1 MWFRFRASPNEPTLV
16 NSIRRFIWF
25 QSSLW
30 SAVTTAV
37 LMLAGC
43 KLGSDPPA
51 VHAAP
56 PQVGVVTIHAQPV
69 ILTSELPGR
78 TTAYR
83 IADVRPQVNGLVL
96 SRLFTEGDDVTAGQ
110 QLYQIDPAPYQA
122 SLDSAR
128 AAVQKARAS
137 VTSGRLTV
145 ARDRSLV
152 QAFAVSKQD
161 LDNDVATLQQDEADV
176 ASALASVETANINL
190 AYTKVNS
197 PISGRSGRSSVT
209 EGALVTADQTTSLVT
224 ITQLDP
230 IYVDVTQPVTTLLR
244 LKRELRSGLIK
255 RAGANQAEVHLI
267 LEDGTE
273 YAEAGRLQ
281 FSEVNVDQDTGSVTL
296 RAIFPNPD
304 EFLLPGMF
312 VRERIEEGVSADG
325 LLVPQQGVTHDPQG
339 RPTALIVDKDNKV
352 ENRILVADRAIGTN
366 WLVTKGIAEGD
377 RVIVEGVLKVAPGM
391 VVTPE
396 AEPVQTAT
404 ADTGDDDSAAAGN

>member
-30 SAVTTAV
+30 SALTTAV

-255 RAGANQAEVHLI
+255 SAAANQAEVHLI

-366 WLVTKGIAEGD
+366 WLVTKGIADGD

-404 ADTGDDDSAAAGN
+404 ADTGDDDSATAGN

>member
-1 MWFRFRASPNEPTLV
+1 M
-16 NSIRRFIWF
+16 NSSGRFIWF
-25 QSSLW
+25 QTSLW
-30 SAVTTAV
+30 PAVTTAV
-37 LMLAGC
+37 LLLAGC
-43 KLGSDPPA
+43 KPGNDPPA

-83 IADVRPQVNGLVL
+83 IADVRPQVNGLIL

-110 QLYQIDPAPYQA
+110 QLYQIDPSPYQA
-122 SLDSAR
+122 SLDSAK

-137 VTSGRLTV
+137 VTSARLTV

-190 AYTKVNS
+190 AYTKVYS

-255 RAGANQAEVHLI
+255 SAGADQAEVHLI

-312 VRERIEEGVSADG
+312 VRERIQEGVSAHG

-352 ENRILVADRAIGTN
+352 ENRILVADRAIGSS
-366 WLVTKGIAEGD
+366 WLVTKGIADGD

-396 AEPVQTAT
+396 EEPVQTVS